1 MNFNRLI
8 IVSFT
13 VLLFLSSCLN
23 GKIKGLW
30 VLQRERIER
39 EGQVEH
45 ESEANW
51 IRFDDDGYQESGS
64 GWQKHSYG
72 TWSIKKKKITI
83 QNTNGFED
91 TNVPRKVKIKKETM
105 TWVRPVDGKNVTTTL
120 KKIELIPVA
129 KRDKLLGV
137 WKLETVLENGV
148 DKSLEYNPKGTR
160 YVQIRWDNFFITDN
174 GPQGRTSGVY
184 HVDAHINEIEVYY
197 NKSTVTRQSFVFE
210 QEGDRLVLTSVA
222 GDKEVIMGFKKINYL
237 PKH

>member
-1 MNFNRLI
+1 MKFNQL
-8 IVSFT
+8 VVLT
-13 VLLFLSSCLN
+13 VMSILFLSSCISS
-23 GKIKGLW
+23 KIQGMW
-30 VLQRERIER
+30 VFERERIER

-51 IRFDDDGYQESGS
+51 IRFDKDDYQESGS

-72 TWSIKKKKITI
+72 TWNIKKKKLTI

-120 KKIELIPVA
+120 KKIEHIPVA

-137 WKLETVLENGV
+137 WKLGTVLENGV
-148 DKSLEYNPKGTR
+148 DKSHEYNPKGTR
-160 YVQIRWDNFFITDN
+160 YVQIRWDNFFISDN
-174 GPQGRTSGVY
+174 GPEGRSSGVY

-197 NKSTVTRQSFVFE
+197 NKAVVSRQSFVFE
-210 QEGDRLVLTSVA
+210 LDGDRLILTSTT
-222 GDKEVIMGFKKINYL
+222 GDKELILAYKKINYL